1 MTQNIIMNNWK
12 KDRAGRYVSQKT
24 DWIIERSCIGGWLVI
39 NADTMKVVDHVR
51 TKREATE
58 AYD

>member
-1 MTQNIIMNNWK
+1 MNNWK
-12 KDRAGRYVSQKT
+12 KYRAGRYVSQKT